1 MDSAELMKMAT
12 TDTAAFCD
20 LAKPIY
26 WSTKDTKKTVEQ
38 VKLHNATGDICGWGK

>member
-1 MDSAELMKMAT
+1 MAT

-38 VKLHNATGDICGWGK
+38 VKLHNATGEICGWKK